1 MRNYRITSFLI
12 FTTLFF
18 VIEVIFALAFWTF
31 LSTIYNSSQPKI
43 VDQSRTALI
52 GQNKSRAKLTSK
64 EIKREDEYDDEYDD
78 QIEQHTIIHA
88 RERDLIKK
96 EGEEDDDASLQGSS
110 QKFPAFPQ
118 RRRKYSSTSSTS
130 TPRSW
135 PRSRS
140 LSASST
146 PVRIKKEKGEED
158 RKYNR
163 KEEGEDQS
171 TYDTDA
177 GRSTASSSGRDT
189 DSGVWSWRLERGLDA
204 QRRHEAARK
213 RKS

>member
-1 MRNYRITSFLI
+1 MRNYRITSFFT

-31 LSTIYNSSQPKI
+31 LSAIYNSSQPKI
-43 VDQSRTALI
+43 EDQSHAVLI
-52 GQNKSRAKLTSK
+52 RQNKNRAKLTSE

-78 QIEQHTIIHA
+78 RVEQHTIIHA

-96 EGEEDDDASLQGSS
+96 EEEEDDDSIQGSS
-110 QKFPAFPQ
+110 QTFPAFPQ

-146 PVRIKKEKGEED
+146 PVRIKKEKE
-158 RKYNR
+158 
-163 KEEGEDQS
+163 EEGEDQS
-171 TYDTDA
+171 TYDTEA